1 MEKIQLRPMNDQEY
15 ATWETEARRNY
26 AAEKE
31 KAGLSSTDAK
41 KVSEESFSRLLP
53 QGLRSPGHHL
63 YVIHHAVNSEDVG
76 ILWWASP
83 SKNQPH
89 PWVYDIVIHA
99 PHRGRGLGRAAM
111 EAAAADVLAKGFHRL
126 ELHVFGH
133 NEIARGLYES
143 LGFKTLS
150 VVMGKDL

>member
-1 MEKIQLRPMNDQEY
+1 MENIQLRPMSEQEY
-15 ATWETEARRNY
+15 AAWESEARLSY

-31 KAGLSSTDAK
+31 KAGLGPEEAR
-41 KVSEESFSRLLP
+41 KVSQESFARLLP
-53 QGLRSPGHHL
+53 QGLRSPGQHL
-63 YVIHHAVNSEDVG
+63 YVIHHAATAEDVG

-111 EAAAADVLAKGFHRL
+111 EAAEADVRAKGFRRL

-133 NEIARGLYES
+133 NEIARSLYES

>member
-1 MEKIQLRPMNDQEY
+1 MENIQLRPMNEKEY
-15 ATWETEARRNY
+15 AAWEGEARLNY

-31 KAGLSSTDAK
+31 KAGLSPAEAK
-41 KVSEESFSRLLP
+41 KVSEDSFARLLP
-53 QGLRSPGHHL
+53 QGLRSPGQHL
-63 YVIHHAVNSEDVG
+63 YIIHHATTAEDVG

-89 PWVYDIVIHA
+89 PWVYDIVIHT

-111 EAAAADVLAKGFHRL
+111 EAAAADVRGKGFQRL

-133 NEIARGLYES
+133 NQIARGLYES